1 MAATVT
7 SGLSD
12 VVQGLARR
20 EGVRAVLLLSGDGL
34 AIAHHAHDR
43 FEPEAVAALAATLAR
58 FAGQLG
64 DGARQGPLHTGVLE
78 YAEGLLILA
87 RVGTGDWLAILAG
100 ADADVGP
107 LLYDLRQHRAALAP
121 LLSGGE
127 APGRVA
133 RAPASG
139 R

>member
-1 MAATVT
+1 
-7 SGLSD
+7 
-12 VVQGLARR
+12 
-20 EGVRAVLLLSGDGL
+20 
-34 AIAHHAHDR
+34 
-43 FEPEAVAALAATLAR
+43 
-58 FAGQLG
+58 GQLG

-121 LLSGGE
+121 LL
-127 APGRVA
+127 
-133 RAPASG
+133 
-139 R
+139 

>member
-20 EGVRAVLLLSGDGL
+20 EGVHAALLLSGDGL
-34 AIAHHAHDR
+34 AIAHHARDR

-78 YAEGLLILA
+78 YADGLLILA

-121 LLSGGE
+121 LL
-127 APGRVA
+127 
-133 RAPASG
+133 
-139 R
+139 